1 MKFLK
6 SATFKFI
13 LIFVVISLPLIT
25 EVGLHYK
32 AKHDIKV
39 GLVKLYKDYCKE
51 DVTVEVQVKFIQKL
65 TILPGGLQEYWIAN
79 TTSSKVPHL
88 EGRYGRKDI
97 LLEDFLCFPNDLR
110 LNRLENKFEIN
121 TSWSRDGEDN
131 GGISIYYLYL
141 YGVVYCLYFL
151 SIVIYVLFRFI
162 KKYLKRRQHNVKDDW
177 I

>member
-1 MKFLK
+1 MKFFK

-32 AKHDIKV
+32 AKHDIKA

-51 DVTVEVQVKFIQKL
+51 DVSVEVRAEFIQQWG
-65 TILPGGLQEYWIAN
+65 ILPGGLQEYWTAS

-97 LLEDFLCFPNDLR
+97 TLIDFPCA
-110 LNRLENKFEIN
+110 
-121 TSWSRDGEDN
+121 TSGFALDKGKKEFMPAETWWQMGTDN
-131 GGISIYYLYL
+131 GGVSIAYLYL
-141 YGVVYCLYFL
+141 YGVWYCLYFL
-151 SIVIYVLFRFI
+151 SIVIYVLFRWI
-162 KKYLKRRQHNVKDDW
+162 KKYLNRKQ
-177 I
+177 